1 MKARHL
7 DSPPMPARPQLRL
20 LTAAFAALLALALG
34 ACGSSGPENGLTQ
47 DQADKLVGAL
57 ENLGEDVDRGDCAD
71 GQVKLET
78 IREDIAAIAAGGDV
92 DEEIIAGLEQL
103 ADQTGTLLDDCAGE
117 TETTTTEETDTS
129 SSTTPTET
137 STSSTEETDTSTEET
152 ETTSTDEEEPPPE
165 EETVEPP
172 SDNGPP
178 GPEGNPSDPDDSF
191 EGTGGLSPGQEKKRD
206 ASKPA
211 KDEPAKPGDDKKR
224 MMGGAT
230 SEPADQERESR

>member
-7 DSPPMPARPQLRL
+7 DSPPMPPRPQLRL
-20 LTAAFAALLALALG
+20 LTAIFGALLAIALG
-34 ACGSSGPENGLTQ
+34 ACGSSGPENGLTR
-47 DQADKLVGAL
+47 DQADNLERAL
-57 ENLGEDVDRGDCAD
+57 ENLGEDVARDDCAD
-71 GQVKLET
+71 GQVKLDT

-103 ADQTGTLLDDCAGE
+103 ANQTGTLLDDCAGE
-117 TETTTTEETDTS
+117 ADTTPTHETSTS

-137 STSSTEETDTSTEET
+137 STSSTEETESTTEET
-152 ETTSTDEEEPPPE
+152 DTTSTDEEPPPGE
-165 EETVEPP
+165 EPVEPP

-178 GPEGNPSDPDDSF
+178 GPEGNPNDSDGSF

-211 KDEPAKPGDDKKR
+211 KDEPAKPGDEKKR
-224 MMGGAT
+224 MMGGST